1 MEVNTQTLAE
11 CLGVTKRMVSK
22 LAEDGIIERIGR
34 GKYDLGECVKAY
46 IEFRI
51 SGVKNK
57 GPRSLDSIKAE
68 HEVLKM
74 RKTELALR
82 QIEGKLHRA
91 DDVKRFWTS
100 MAAAVKSRL
109 LAIPVKVTP
118 EVAGLEDRAEIQKIL
133 SREIADALNEI
144 ADYDP
149 AEFAGNEPIDD
160 EGEDDGETED

>member
-34 GKYDLGECVKAY
+34 GKYDLGASVQAY

-51 SGVKNK
+51 SGAKSK
-57 GPRSLDSIKAE
+57 GPKSLDSIKAE

-74 RKTELALR
+74 RKTELAIR

-91 DDVKRFWTS
+91 EDVRRVWTS

-118 EVAGLEDRAEIQKIL
+118 EIAGIEDRAEIQKVI

-144 ADYDP
+144 ADYNP
-149 AEFAGNEPIDD
+149 AEFAGERPPSGGD
-160 EGEDDGETED
+160 EDDGETDD